1 LSRVADA
8 GTGAYKCHR
17 HLDGKISMNSVT
29 LLGLVAGCCTTLAY
43 LPQVIKAW
51 RTRST
56 RDISL
61 GMFSLMACGLLL
73 WLAYGL
79 LLHDV
84 PLIASNLVT
93 FAFAATILYF
103 KLRES

>member
-1 LSRVADA
+1 MS
-8 GTGAYKCHR
+8 
-17 HLDGKISMNSVT
+17 SVT
-29 LLGLVAGCCTTLAY
+29 ILGLVAGCCTTLAY

-61 GMFSLMACGLLL
+61 GMFLLLVGGMAL
-73 WLAYGL
+73 WLAYGIL
-79 LLHDV
+79 LGDL
-84 PLIASNLVT
+84 PLIVSNAVT

-103 KLRES
+103 KLREG

>member
-1 LSRVADA
+1 
-8 GTGAYKCHR
+8 
-17 HLDGKISMNSVT
+17 MNGVT
-29 LLGLVAGCCTTLAY
+29 ILGLAAACCTTLAY

-56 RDISL
+56 QDISL
-61 GMFSLMACGLLL
+61 GMFSLMVCGLLL

-93 FAFAATILYF
+93 FIFAATILYF
-103 KLRES
+103 KLRNG

>member
-1 LSRVADA
+1 
-8 GTGAYKCHR
+8 
-17 HLDGKISMNSVT
+17 MNSVT
-29 LLGLVAGCCTTLAY
+29 ILGLVAGCCTTLAY

-79 LLHDV
+79 LLHDL

-103 KLRES
+103 KLREG

>member
-1 LSRVADA
+1 
-8 GTGAYKCHR
+8 
-17 HLDGKISMNSVT
+17 MNSVT
-29 LLGLVAGCCTTLAY
+29 ILGLVAGCCTTLAY

>member
-1 LSRVADA
+1 
-8 GTGAYKCHR
+8 
-17 HLDGKISMNSVT
+17 MNSVT
-29 LLGLVAGCCTTLAY
+29 ILGLVAGCCTTLAY

-103 KLRES
+103 KLREG

>member
-1 LSRVADA
+1 
-8 GTGAYKCHR
+8 
-17 HLDGKISMNSVT
+17 MNSVT
-29 LLGLVAGCCTTLAY
+29 ILGLVAGCCTTLAY

-73 WLAYGL
+73 WLGYGL
-79 LLHDV
+79 LLHDL

-103 KLRES
+103 KLREG